1 MGVGDNITTLLHA
14 WSEGDDGA
22 REALMPLVYAELR
35 RRAAAHLRR
44 ERAGHTL
51 QATAIVHE
59 AYLRLVDQKRAAWV
73 NRAQFFAIA
82 SEMMRRILVDHARA
96 GRTAKRSGQWQR
108 VTLEEDFATLT
119 AQNLDLLDLDR
130 ALARLAEFDL
140 RKSRV
145 VEMRFFAGLSLDE
158 IGRVLDISMATV
170 ERDWTAARAWLHK
183 ELTRTPPR

>member
-73 NRAQFFAIA
+73 DRAQFFAIA
-82 SEMMRRILVDHARA
+82 SEMMRRLLVDHARA
-96 GRTAKRSGQWQR
+96 GRTAEPRGSGS
-108 VTLEEDFATLT
+108 E
-119 AQNLDLLDLDR
+119 
-130 ALARLAEFDL
+130 
-140 RKSRV
+140 
-145 VEMRFFAGLSLDE
+145 
-158 IGRVLDISMATV
+158 
-170 ERDWTAARAWLHK
+170 
-183 ELTRTPPR
+183 